1 MVAVSGIPADIVELS
16 PEQFDALLSP
26 PWVTDY
32 LAPMGAALFVL
43 VFAGV
48 VTMVVGWRR

>member
-1 MVAVSGIPADIVELS
+1 MVAVSGVPAEIVELT

-26 PWVTDY
+26 PWVQDV
-32 LAPMGAALFVL
+32 LVPIGAAVFVL
-43 VFAGV
+43 VFAGI